1 MTSFAI
7 WTELLPVE
15 LPAILGL
22 ILVVLSLLLL
32 VDVQLV
38 ILAELIESM
47 CKLTLSA
54 VSAHTVV
61 PPILAKL
68 TLIHRSLDKTL
79 LGFVQGNFFAR
90 TVDFLTDYRRLW
102 SFDDRRDH
110 ACLTK
115 RYKASRLLN
124 FHCMEWIQLRW
135 RILLLMRSN
144 EVAGTGWEGKA
155 GASFIDNCRSSITQ
169 AVVSLAGHEATV
181 INLEATVYHHFLR
194 TQCRQSVLGHEI
206 SNGLVSLCLIESRWD
221 GAQILWSCLISHRLE
236 FKLLALPLCRV
247 KSSVLLRIRGSE
259 GRRRRLH
266 WSCFSYVAK

>member
-1 MTSFAI
+1 VSESQCGEVSYVKVPVNFFEAAVLVAEVASLAV

-15 LPAILGL
+15 LPAVLGL
-22 ILVVLSLLLL
+22 ILIVLSLLLL

-68 TLIHRSLDKTL
+68 TFIHRSLDKTL

-90 TVDFLTDYRRLW
+90 TVDDFLTDYRRLW
-102 SFDDRRDH
+102 SLDDRRDH

-124 FHCMEWIQLRW
+124 FHCVERIQLRW

-144 EVAGTGWEGKA
+144 EVAGTG
-155 GASFIDNCRSSITQ
+155 
-169 AVVSLAGHEATV
+169 
-181 INLEATVYHHFLR
+181 
-194 TQCRQSVLGHEI
+194 
-206 SNGLVSLCLIESRWD
+206 
-221 GAQILWSCLISHRLE
+221 
-236 FKLLALPLCRV
+236 
-247 KSSVLLRIRGSE
+247 
-259 GRRRRLH
+259 
-266 WSCFSYVAK
+266 

>member
-1 MTSFAI
+1 MGEGHGREVGHVKVSVNFFEAAVLVAEMTSFAI

-15 LPAILGL
+15 LPAVLGL

-38 ILAELIESM
+38 ILAELIKSM
-47 CKLTLSA
+47 CKLTHSA

-68 TLIHRSLDKTL
+68 TFIHRSLDKTL
-79 LGFVQGNFFAR
+79 LGFVQGIFFAR

-124 FHCMEWIQLRW
+124 FHCVERIQLRW

-144 EVAGTGWEGKA
+144 EVAGTG
-155 GASFIDNCRSSITQ
+155 
-169 AVVSLAGHEATV
+169 
-181 INLEATVYHHFLR
+181 
-194 TQCRQSVLGHEI
+194 
-206 SNGLVSLCLIESRWD
+206 
-221 GAQILWSCLISHRLE
+221 
-236 FKLLALPLCRV
+236 
-247 KSSVLLRIRGSE
+247 
-259 GRRRRLH
+259 
-266 WSCFSYVAK
+266 